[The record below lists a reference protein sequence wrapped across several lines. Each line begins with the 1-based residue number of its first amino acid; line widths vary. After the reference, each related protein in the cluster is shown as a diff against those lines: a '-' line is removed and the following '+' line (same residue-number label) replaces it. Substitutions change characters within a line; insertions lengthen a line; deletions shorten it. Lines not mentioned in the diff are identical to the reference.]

1 VGAGLDLDRH
11 GDGTRERLTSEAV
24 ELDAGRVA
32 FERRGDGPPLVLL
45 HGAFGDSRLW
55 RPQLDSLSGEF
66 TVVAWDAPG
75 CGDSFDPPPDYGL
88 DGYADCLAAFIG
100 ALGLERPHVLGL
112 SFGSG
117 LALELFQRH
126 PELARSLLLVSA
138 YAGWAGSLGREVAEQ
153 RRESFLK
160 ALEVPMEEAV
170 GDFSATLFT
179 DSVPAEV
186 VDAVV
191 EVMLDSR
198 PAGLRAMGNA
208 FADADLRDVL
218 PLVDVPTLLLYGDAD
233 MRSPVSVGEDLHAR
247 IPGSKFVVI
256 PGPGHLVNVE
266 APERFDEEVRSF
278 LAAPLSSS
286 GGTGR

>member
-1 VGAGLDLDRH
+1 MGAGLDLDRD
-11 GDGTRERLTSEAV
+11 GDGAGERLTPQTV
-24 ELDAGRVA
+24 DLDGGQVA

-45 HGAFGDSRLW
+45 HGGFTDSRAW
-55 RPQLDSLSGEF
+55 RPQLDSLSDAF

-75 CGDSFDPPPDYGL
+75 CGESFDPPADYGL
-88 DGYADCLAAFIG
+88 HGYADCLAAFIE

-117 LALELFQRH
+117 LALELFGRH
-126 PELARSLLLVSA
+126 PALPGSLLLVSA
-138 YAGWAGSLGREVAEQ
+138 YAGWAGSLGREVAEE
-153 RRESFLK
+153 RRESFLR
-160 ALEVPMEEAV
+160 AAELPIEEVV
-170 GDFSATLFT
+170 RDFGATLFT

-186 VDAVV
+186 VAEAV
-191 EVMLDSR
+191 EVMMDSR

-247 IPGSKFVVI
+247 MPGSKFVVI
-256 PGPGHLVNVE
+256 PGPGHVVNLE

-278 LAAPLSSS
+278 LGA
-286 GGTGR
+286 